1 MCMVA
6 GPPRLRDDFMVRIME
21 GINNVPVNLSQDPA
35 PFPLDMIAFTWSRDG
50 QPLTTGPS
58 GPALTYSTVTFATIE
73 REDAGNYTVVA
84 TNSVQDEQVGI
95 DTGSFYLDVICK
107 IYICVSGLGM
117 GSIDID
123 SDLKS
128 HNVVHTKN

>member
-1 MCMVA
+1 MVA
-6 GPPRLRDDFMVRIME
+6 GPPKLRDNFMVKIVE

-35 PFPLDMIAFTWSRDG
+35 PFPLDMISFIWSRDG

-84 TNSVQDEQVGI
+84 TNSVEDEQVGS
-95 DTGSFYLDVICK
+95 DTGNFYLDVLCK
-107 IYICVSGLGM
+107 MWVWVWLRNCC
-117 GSIDID
+117 
-123 SDLKS
+123 
-128 HNVVHTKN
+128 HT